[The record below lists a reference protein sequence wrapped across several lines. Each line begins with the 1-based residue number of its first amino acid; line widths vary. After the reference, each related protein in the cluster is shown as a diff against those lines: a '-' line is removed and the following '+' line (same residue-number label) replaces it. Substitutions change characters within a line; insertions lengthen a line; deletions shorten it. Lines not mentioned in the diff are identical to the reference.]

1 MRKSLSII
9 FSFIFLFNI
18 GGYYLCY
25 RLMQFGIR
33 EGIEQQIKNGLKT
46 EELSLVVT
54 SINNESGISWIEK
67 NKEFSYQGEMYD
79 IVKTKIQGQSRYYYC
94 INDHKEKQLIANYLK
109 THNSR
114 KESEKKIKNS
124 TNDRYFPQDDS
135 SGSAMCPTDIQYTTL
150 NISLLSNFPAIPYPP
165 PKTV

>member
-1 MRKSLSII
+1 MRKSFSIAL
-9 FSFIFLFNI
+9 SFIFLFNI

-33 EGIEQQIKNGLKT
+33 EGIEQQIKNGLKAD
-46 EELSLVVT
+46 ELSLVVVPI
-54 SINNESGISWIEK
+54 SNESEICWVEQD
-67 NKEFSYQGEMYD
+67 KEFRYQGEMYD
-79 IVKTKIQGQSRYYYC
+79 VVKTEIQGRSRYYYC

-114 KESEKKIKNS
+114 KESDKKIKNS
-124 TNDRYFPQDDS
+124 VNDRYFPQDVS
-135 SGSAMCPTDIQYTTL
+135 SGSAVYSTDIQFTTL
-150 NISLLSNFPAIPYPP
+150 DISLLSNIPAIPYPP